1 MFTGI
6 IEDLAEIEDLM
17 KFNDY
22 WKISIFLNFEN
33 VNIGDSISV
42 NGVCLTVENIKKNL
56 FYFDVI
62 KETLNITNLKFL
74 KISDVVNIERCLKL
88 NDRIDGHIV
97 QGHIECLGELLLKE
111 TNDGE
116 TKIRIKLDDKYIK
129 YCIYKGSIAIDG
141 ISLTISDIN
150 DDYIECSIIPH
161 TLKNTT
167 LGVKNVGEWVN
178 VETDMIAKYVE
189 KQLNSKKIKA

>member
-178 VETDMIAKYVE
+178 IETDMIAKYVE